1 MRPFAA
7 TSPSGRTLLSFL
19 RVLVLV
25 APLAACSYVPSIVT
39 PYRIDVQQGNVVSQ
53 EMVAQ
58 LKPGLTR
65 DQVRFVLGTPLL
77 TDIFHKD
84 RWDYVYRLQKGKTG
98 EVEQRRLSVFF
109 GGDDK
114 LVRVDGDVAAA
125 TSTPDAQPEAS
136 PRARVIDLGSLPEG
150 ATLPPPEEKGFF
162 GRMLEKVGL

>member
-1 MRPFAA
+1 MRSSAA
-7 TSPSGRTLLSFL
+7 SSPSGRACLF
-19 RVLVLV
+19 RVLLLT
-25 APLAACSYVPSIVT
+25 APFTACSYVPPIVT

-84 RWDYVYRLQKGKTG
+84 RWDYVYRLQKGKSG
-98 EVEQRRLSVFF
+98 EVEERRLAVFF
-109 GGDDK
+109 DSDGK
-114 LVRVDGDVAAA
+114 LVRVDGDVVAAS
-125 TSTPDAQPEAS
+125 STVEALPETT

-150 ATLPPPEEKGFF
+150 ATMPPPEEKGFF